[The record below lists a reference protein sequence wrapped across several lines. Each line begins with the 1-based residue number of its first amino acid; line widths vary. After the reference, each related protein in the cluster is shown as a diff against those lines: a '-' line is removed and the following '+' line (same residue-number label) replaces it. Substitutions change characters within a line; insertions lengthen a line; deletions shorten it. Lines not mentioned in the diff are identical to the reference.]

1 MKKTNLPLRI
11 GLIVVITILGL
22 YKVFMPPVTGAS
34 ARLPRKQDFTPSGIK
49 RNLRENIRLGLD
61 LKGGSH
67 LVMRVKTEEYLKRL
81 TEDNAVAAQNAAKDA
96 GFQVTEA
103 HAETSANNYRVVLTV
118 ADGSKAK
125 DIHDAI
131 EKKVE
136 LSERLGWSFSSSGN
150 TLSWSLTGAAQR
162 TLADEATRQAFQII
176 ESRINALGVAE
187 PTLQTHGSQNSHQ
200 ILLQMPG

>member
-67 LVMRVKTEEYLKRL
+67 RVMRVKTEEYLKRL
-81 TEDNAVAAQNAAKDA
+81 TEDNAVAAQNAAKDK
-96 GFQVTEA
+96 GFTVTEA
-103 HAETSANNYRVVLTV
+103 HAESGNGNYRVLMTI
-118 ADGSKAK
+118 ADASKAK
-125 DIHDAI
+125 DVRDAVQA
-131 EKKVE
+131 KVDV
-136 LSERLGWSFSSSGN
+136 SDNAGWSFSQSGAS
-150 TLSWSLTGAAQR
+150 LIWSLNG
-162 TLADEATRQAFQII
+162 
-176 ESRINALGVAE
+176 
-187 PTLQTHGSQNSHQ
+187 
-200 ILLQMPG
+200 